1 MLFFRSEEHLENWT
15 QYNPEL
21 KDGIISL
28 QDLMTLFT
36 GNFFQRRMDM
46 DYVSNMKKYMFE
58 LAAVLPTL
66 NNAGKFWQL

>member
-15 QYNPEL
+15 PYNPEL

-36 GNFFQRRMDM
+36 GNFFQRRMDP

-66 NNAGKFWQL
+66 TSAGNFWKL